1 MILLLLGCGDGTKDE
16 TDGPSCDRTET
27 ALTIDESTPLGFS
40 AGELLTWLEGTDV
53 VPFTLAGDSADRD
66 VEIVVASDGVYTWVD
81 QEEAPSTGGGMEPA
95 IGVVCE
101 DSVEVGATVGFT
113 TSTGEFAESW
123 AVTLAASASGAARA
137 TVDVELD
144 EVEGSYAPE
153 ASAIEGC
160 DETGLSFTLAFAE
173 VAGPNGEVYLL
184 CEATDGDTA
193 SMSQDLVGSWAG
205 GTE

>member
-1 MILLLLGCGDGTKDE
+1 MILLLLACIDE
-16 TDGPSCDRTET
+16 TTDEMNGPSCDRTET
-27 ALTIDESTPLGFS
+27 ALTIDESTPLGFTP
-40 AGELLTWLEGTDV
+40 GEVLAWLEGTDV
-53 VPFTLAGDSADRD
+53 VSFILADNWLTSE
-66 VEIVVASDGVYTWVD
+66 VEVEVASDGVYTWVD
-81 QEEAPSTGGGMEPA
+81 QEEAPSLGGGMEPA

-101 DSVEVGATVGFT
+101 DSVEVGATVGFI
-113 TSTGEFAESW
+113 TSRGEFAESW
-123 AVTLAASASGAARA
+123 AVTLSASASGAARA
-137 TVDVELD
+137 TVDVELN

-160 DETGLSFTLAFAE
+160 DDTGLSFTLAFAE

-193 SMSQDLVGSWAG
+193 SMSQDLVGSWGG